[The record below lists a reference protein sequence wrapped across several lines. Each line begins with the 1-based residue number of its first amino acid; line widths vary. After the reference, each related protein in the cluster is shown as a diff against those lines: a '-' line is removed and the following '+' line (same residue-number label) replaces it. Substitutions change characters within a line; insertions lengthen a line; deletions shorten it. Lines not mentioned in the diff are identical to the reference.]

1 MAVGSK
7 IPRMG
12 KHRSRRY
19 SSGAVCREKH
29 KLCGKWKIKNLVN
42 CPGFE
47 LSMRNLIRV
56 VIVALLFSNS
66 CFADNNQLAYVSLDE
81 ATKQIIEGTYNKV
94 LGAETV
100 TIDGRAVHVI
110 KVLTPDG
117 RIQYFK
123 IDAET
128 GQLVS

>member
-1 MAVGSK
+1 
-7 IPRMG
+7 
-12 KHRSRRY
+12 
-19 SSGAVCREKH
+19 
-29 KLCGKWKIKNLVN
+29 
-42 CPGFE
+42 
-47 LSMRNLIRV
+47 MRNLIRV
-56 VIVALLFSNS
+56 VIVALLFSAS
-66 CFADNNQLAYVSLDE
+66 CFADNKQLAYVSLDE
-81 ATKQIIEGTYNKV
+81 ATKQIIEGTYDKV

-100 TIDGRAVHVI
+100 IIDGRTVHVI

>member
-1 MAVGSK
+1 
-7 IPRMG
+7 
-12 KHRSRRY
+12 
-19 SSGAVCREKH
+19 
-29 KLCGKWKIKNLVN
+29 
-42 CPGFE
+42 
-47 LSMRNLIRV
+47 MRNLIRV
-56 VIVALLFSNS
+56 VIVALLFSTS
-66 CFADNNQLAYVSLDE
+66 CFAGDNQLADISLDE

-100 TIDGRAVHVI
+100 IIDGRTVHVI

>member
-1 MAVGSK
+1 
-7 IPRMG
+7 
-12 KHRSRRY
+12 
-19 SSGAVCREKH
+19 
-29 KLCGKWKIKNLVN
+29 
-42 CPGFE
+42 
-47 LSMRNLIRV
+47 MRNLIKV
-56 VIVALLFSNS
+56 VIVALLFSTG
-66 CFADNNQLAYVSLDE
+66 CFAGDGQLADISLDE

-100 TIDGRAVHVI
+100 VIDGRAVHVI

>member
-1 MAVGSK
+1 
-7 IPRMG
+7 
-12 KHRSRRY
+12 
-19 SSGAVCREKH
+19 
-29 KLCGKWKIKNLVN
+29 
-42 CPGFE
+42 
-47 LSMRNLIRV
+47 MRNLLKA

-66 CFADNNQLAYVSLDE
+66 CFAENKLLATISLDE

-94 LGAETV
+94 LGAQTEL
-100 TIDGRAVHVI
+100 IDGKEIHII

-123 IDAET
+123 IDAQT

>member
-1 MAVGSK
+1 M
-7 IPRMG
+7 
-12 KHRSRRY
+12 
-19 SSGAVCREKH
+19 
-29 KLCGKWKIKNLVN
+29 KNL
-42 CPGFE
+42 
-47 LSMRNLIRV
+47 LKA

-66 CFADNNQLAYVSLDE
+66 CFANISLDQ

-94 LGAETV
+94 LGAQTEI
-100 TIDGRAVHVI
+100 IDGKEVHVI

-117 RIQYFK
+117 RIQYYK